1 MWSEVTN
8 LLASPLGSESE
19 ASTACAN
26 KEDDNSL
33 ISIANDSEID
43 SMDTQVENADTED
56 HVNNQCCQADTE
68 DQVNNQPGKR
78 RRLSRL
84 RTKDSDWVSTR
95 TELAPKVKTV

>member
-43 SMDTQVENADTED
+43 PLDTQVEKADAED
-56 HVNNQCCQADTE
+56 HVNNQCCPADTE
-68 DQVNNQPGKR
+68 DQVSNQPRKR
-78 RRLSRL
+78 RRFED
-84 RTKDSDWVSTR
+84 KDDSAWASTR
-95 TELAPKVKTV
+95 TELAPKVKIV